1 MGEDAQ
7 QQAIDL
13 EQTQTLSGSQTD
25 RRKQHK
31 WAADLCP
38 RHSSPN
44 MPSIRIT
51 NSSENG
57 KEPEWKEH
65 SETENNYRTPGGL
78 RLLAPTRSI
87 VSTSSSSKTNIT
99 TTILYQKQTNNI
111 HYISSFFSKEL
122 LTDRTFMSTEIKFS
136 N

>member
-38 RHSSPN
+38 RHSSLN

-65 SETENNYRTPGGL
+65 SETENNYRTPSGL

-87 VSTSSSSKTNIT
+87 VSTSSSSKTNINHHDHFISKT
-99 TTILYQKQTNNI
+99 NKQHSLHFVI
-111 HYISSFFSKEL
+111 FL
-122 LTDRTFMSTEIKFS
+122 
-136 N
+136 